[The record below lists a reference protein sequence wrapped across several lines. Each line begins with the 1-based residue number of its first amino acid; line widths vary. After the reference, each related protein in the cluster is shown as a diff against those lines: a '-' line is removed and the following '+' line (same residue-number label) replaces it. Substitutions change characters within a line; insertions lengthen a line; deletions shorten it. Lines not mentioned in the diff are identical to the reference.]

1 MKSYVMELRTLIGD
15 RLLLVPSVAAVIHDD
30 AGRLLLQE
38 KSSGEGWSL
47 PAGAIEPGET
57 PQEAVAREV
66 REEAGL
72 HLIKATILDVF
83 GGADFR
89 YTYPNGHRVEYVVT
103 LFSCKTVSEGRHW
116 QDQETK
122 SLKYFAEEELPML
135 SLPYPR
141 SLLYHPE
148 LH

>member
-1 MKSYVMELRTLIGD
+1 MTSYVIELRKLIGD
-15 RLLLVPSVAAVIHDD
+15 RLLLVPSVAAVIHDT

-66 REEAGL
+66 REETGL
-72 HLIKATILDVF
+72 RILQATVLGVL
-83 GGADFR
+83 GGVDFR
-89 YTYPNGHRVEYVVT
+89 HTYPNGHRVEYVVT
-103 LFSCKTVSEGRHW
+103 LFSCKAVSEGNGW

-122 SLKYFAEEELPML
+122 SLKYFARQDLPVL
-135 SLPYPR
+135 AQPYPL
-141 SLLYHPE
+141 SLLYSDG
-148 LH
+148 L